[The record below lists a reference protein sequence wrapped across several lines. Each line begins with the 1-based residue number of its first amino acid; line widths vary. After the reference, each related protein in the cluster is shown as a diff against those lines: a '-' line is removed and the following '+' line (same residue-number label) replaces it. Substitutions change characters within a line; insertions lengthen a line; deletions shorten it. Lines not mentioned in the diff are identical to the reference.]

1 METQRVSGAL
11 GEGPV
16 PRTVNGL
23 AATPVSGSSASPGR
37 ASTEYAQYD
46 SQSVR
51 CQYYSRT
58 AVPSTYGTDG
68 STCTPCPHV
77 LQTALET
84 IISQRHGGD
93 PRDLEVDVAVR
104 HRERRVSARGDLTH
118 AS

>member
-11 GEGPV
+11 GEDPV
-16 PRTVNGL
+16 PRTVSPQL
-23 AATPVSGSSASPGR
+23 RFRASASPGR

-68 STCTPCPHV
+68 STYTLSTCVT
-77 LQTALET
+77 
-84 IISQRHGGD
+84 D
-93 PRDLEVDVAVR
+93 
-104 HRERRVSARGDLTH
+104 
-118 AS
+118 